1 MVKRNSIKFLLKV
14 IQNIAELY
22 QYSYICIA
30 YKKVYF
36 KY

>member
-1 MVKRNSIKFLLKV
+1 MVRRNSIKFLLKV
-14 IQNIAELY
+14 VQNIAELY
-22 QYSYICIA
+22 QCAYICIA

>member
-1 MVKRNSIKFLLKV
+1 MVRRNSIKFLLKV

-22 QYSYICIA
+22 QYVYICIA
-30 YKKVYF
+30 YKKYNI